1 MKKIFP
7 KRRIAM
13 NKKRIAL
20 LAAAVILP
28 GGVLAADL
36 PAKAP
41 GHMPAAAYDWSGF
54 YAGVHGGYGWGAN
67 RFTDDATGVS
77 GKYEPSGGFGG
88 VQLGYNSQFAP
99 HWLIGGEF
107 DFSAGGLS
115 DSGSF
120 TGGTGRYKIDYFGTA
135 RTRFGYVQDRSL
147 FYVTGGVA
155 WMHDKSNNT
164 GAFVTATD
172 QYSVG
177 WVAGGGWEWAIDN
190 RWSAKI
196 EYLYAG
202 FDKTK
207 DFNAAG
213 NRRTFD
219 ANISTV
225 KAGINYR
232 FGGTSVAPVYIPAK
246 AVAPRLTWAGGYFG
260 LHGGYGW
267 GNFDAFHGASAPVEI
282 VNLKPDGGFGGFQ
295 SGANWMISPNW
306 LFGLETDASYGNLKD
321 NGQSSVPD
329 PVSAKVDALGTL
341 RARLGYV
348 AGDTLVYVTGGGAY
362 GHEKSSLTFIGNRF
376 ISKENHFGWALGGGV
391 EYKFAP
397 AWSAKL
403 EYIYMDL
410 GKNHFDTTDLGQLK
424 NTELTIN
431 TVKFGI
437 NYSGPVI
444 ERLFSGR

>member
-1 MKKIFP
+1 
-7 KRRIAM
+7 M
-13 NKKRIAL
+13 NKEQIAL

-376 ISKENHFGWALGGGV
+376 ISRENHFGWALGGGV

>member
-1 MKKIFP
+1 MKKI
-7 KRRIAM
+7 
-13 NKKRIAL
+13 L
-20 LAAAVILP
+20 LGCAAAVFST
-28 GGVLAADL
+28 GAAFATDL

-41 GHMPAAAYDWSGF
+41 NIYKATPAFSWSGF
-54 YAGVHGGYGWGAN
+54 YVGAHGGYGWGEN
-67 RFTDDATGVS
+67 KFTDDATGVS

-88 VQLGYNSQFAP
+88 LQIGYNRQFSP

-107 DFSAGGLS
+107 DFSAGDLS
-115 DSGSF
+115 DSGAF

-147 FYVTGGVA
+147 LYVTGGVA

-177 WVAGGGWEWAIDN
+177 WVIGGGWEWAIDN

-196 EYLYAG
+196 EYLYAS

-207 DFNAAG
+207 DFNSAG

-219 ANISTV
+219 ADLSTV
-225 KAGINYR
+225 KAGLNYR
-232 FGGTSVAPVYIPAK
+232 FGDNSAAPAYMPAK
-246 AVAPRLTWAGGYFG
+246 AVAPRSTWAGGYLG

-267 GNFDAFHGASAPVEI
+267 GDFHALNGASAPVET
-282 VNLKPDGGFGGFQ
+282 VNLNPDGGFGGFQ

-306 LFGLETDASYGNLKD
+306 LFGLETDASYGSMKD
-321 NGQSSVPD
+321 SGQSSVPN

-341 RARLGYV
+341 RARFGYV
-348 AGDTLVYVTGGGAY
+348 VDNTLVYVTGGGAY
-362 GHEKSSLTFIGNRF
+362 GHEKSSVTFLGNQF
-376 ISKENHFGWALGGGV
+376 TSKENHFGWALGGGV

-397 AWSAKL
+397 EWSAKL

-410 GKNHFDTTDLGQLK
+410 GKNHFDTTDLGQPR
-424 NTELTIN
+424 NTELTMN
-431 TVKFGI
+431 TVKFGV

-444 ERLFSGR
+444 ERLFNAR

>member
-1 MKKIFP
+1 
-7 KRRIAM
+7 M
-13 NKKRIAL
+13 NKEQIAL

-41 GHMPAAAYDWSGF
+41 GYTPAAAYGWSGF
-54 YAGVHGGYGWGAN
+54 YAGAHGGYGWGAN

-77 GKYEPSGGFGG
+77 GKYEPSRRFGG

-107 DFSAGGLS
+107 DFSAGKLS

-246 AVAPRLTWAGGYFG
+246 AVAPRLTWAGGYLG

-376 ISKENHFGWALGGGV
+376 ISRENHFGWALGGGV

-444 ERLFSGR
+444 ERLFSGP